1 MSDFLAALAFFCVV
15 ILLIL
20 WPDFRAD
27 FLADILAGLSGC
39 FSGGFSCR
47 SSLLFFWLLHID
59 L

>member
-1 MSDFLAALAFFCVV
+1 MSDFLAALAVFCVV
-15 ILLIL
+15 VLLIL

-27 FLADILAGLSGC
+27 FLADVLAGLSGC
-39 FSGGFSCR
+39 FSGGFYCR